1 LFDGGLL
8 HSTLPKVADPS
19 PIGGADVVGTVAF
32 AHCHDLHM
40 VWDLGSD
47 GLNAAVDELL
57 VKGHRQ
63 VSRPGISIPI
73 LVPIGNNAL
82 G

>member
-1 LFDGGLL
+1 M
-8 HSTLPKVADPS
+8 A
-19 PIGGADVVGTVAF
+19 
-32 AHCHDLHM
+32 
-40 VWDLGSD
+40 WDLGSD

-63 VSRPGISIPI
+63 VSRPGIAIPI